1 MKKLEIR
8 LSVFEKP
15 GKPRNPTAVMEFHIL
30 RDVRDR
36 YGLDRALFSLTGNV
50 VLANFRQVRD
60 LAAKLNANNP
70 THPVKA

>member
-15 GKPRNPTAVMEFHIL
+15 GTPRIPPAAREFHIL
-30 RDVRDR
+30 REIRER
-36 YGLDRALFSLTGNV
+36 HGLDRALFSLTGNV

-60 LAAKLNANNP
+60 LAAK
-70 THPVKA
+70 